1 MKVKHIEIS
10 PEDAVYVI
18 GVVSKLL
25 DMPEWTLRTLEK
37 EGLIRPKR
45 MGRKNRMYSMND
57 IRKLE
62 YIHYLMDE
70 KGVNVNGI
78 KIIMEIED

>member
-1 MKVKHIEIS
+1 MEIKHIEIS
-10 PEDAVYVI
+10 PEDSVYVI

-25 DMPEWTLRTLEK
+25 NMPEWTLRTLEK

-45 MGRKNRMYSMND
+45 MGKKNRMYSMND

-70 KGVNVNGI
+70 KGVNINGI
-78 KIIMEIED
+78 RIILEIED